1 MTPTR
6 SIPRRVLGGAA
17 SLALALGVSVGALV
31 TVGATSSVAATTIGP
46 VDHTIPDGN
55 NGSLR
60 EILENEISDGDT
72 VVLEPGVTYVLD
84 NCEAGDIGID
94 GVVTIQGN
102 GATIEQTCPDRVLYT
117 QDEITLENV
126 TVTGGDVEGPG
137 GGLFEDSDNPIT
149 LTGVTFTANTASD
162 SGGGVATSGD
172 ISVSDST
179 FSDNTDTGGDGGGIK
194 VFSDVGTTTITNS
207 TFTGNST
214 DGWGGAW
221 EQQGRDTESAAASPY
236 VLQVSGSTF
245 TGNTAD
251 GDGGGALDTEDDA
264 TITIDHST
272 LSGNSGG
279 WGGAVGTFGQVTSFS
294 SNASTFSG
302 NTSADDGGA
311 VHMSGGEVPVPLAAV
326 DASSTNAQFV
336 NSTITG
342 NTEASFGAIAVEGE
356 LSLNQVTLTN
366 NTSRGQQSETKS
378 SSNRGNVG
386 AFAVDGDAANV
397 AAFTFTSRNSVVA
410 QPVGAANCTEFET
423 PATDGGYNFSDDTS
437 CGFTDPTS
445 NVKTPNDPVLG
456 ALANNGG
463 PTQTLLPL
471 TGSPLLDAI
480 PPASCGADVDQRGI
494 TRPQGAG
501 CDIGAVEVEVVAP
514 TPAPAAVVITPK
526 FTG

>member
-6 SIPRRVLGGAA
+6 ALSARALAGIAALTLSFGGAI
-17 SLALALGVSVGALV
+17 GALV
-31 TVGATSSVAATTIGP
+31 LTAGPAAAASFGP

-55 NGSLR
+55 TGSLR
-60 EILENEISDGDT
+60 EILENQISDGDT
-72 VVLEPGVTYVLD
+72 VVLEAGATYVLD
-84 NCEAGDIGID
+84 DCEDGQISVD
-94 GVVTIQGN
+94 GVVTIEGN
-102 GATIEQTCPDRVLYT
+102 GATIQQTCSDRVLYT
-117 QDEITLENV
+117 QDDITLNNV
-126 TVTGGDVEGPG
+126 TITGGNVEGPG
-137 GGLFEDSDNPIT
+137 GGLFEDSDSTVT

-172 ISVSDST
+172 ISVTDST

-194 VFSDVGTTTITNS
+194 VFSDVGTTTIMNS

-221 EQQGRDTESAAASPY
+221 EQQGRDVQSAAASPY

-245 TGNTAD
+245 TGNTAVSN
-251 GDGGGALDTEDDA
+251 GGGALDTEDDA

-272 LSGNSGG
+272 LSDNTGG
-279 WGGAVGTFGQVTSFS
+279 WGGAVGTFGEITSLT
-294 SNASTFSG
+294 SNANTFSG

-311 VHMSGGEVPVPLAAV
+311 VHMSGGAIPTAAA
-326 DASSTNAQFV
+326 DATATNAQFL

-342 NTEASFGAIAVEGE
+342 NTEASFGALGIEGD

-366 NTSRGQQSETKS
+366 NTSLGLTVESKAS
-378 SSNRGNVG
+378 GSRGNAG
-386 AFAVDGDAANV
+386 AFAVEGDSANV

-410 QPVGAANCTEFET
+410 QPVGAVNCTSFDS
-423 PATDGGYNFSDDTS
+423 PATDSGYNFSDDTS

-463 PTQTLLPL
+463 PTATLLPL

-480 PPASCGADVDQRGI
+480 PPASCGSDVDQRGI
-494 TRPQGAG
+494 TRPQGTG

-514 TPAPAAVVITPK
+514 APAVVVTPK